1 MQEGPGFREHVLH
14 GTRTCSRISLAALLP
29 ESSGTPRTLLDEN
42 RVVIPRPGHAA
53 RGRSPRRSQG
63 RGIYCR
69 LARGRTRQPA
79 PPLRRRTSQTG
90 QCGALRQATRK
101 RKVDSSVAHPVLWS
115 GKVPVVRSLGMTV
128 RGGTRIFSSGGAAPD
143 PLLRKHLGATE
154 GSGRQYEWA
163 GSEQDLTP
171 SCPRVDPLVAPNR
184 LRIFRRL
191 RVRFL
196 RKSGACVRN
205 SGIHSML
212 LTASWRFLFPRRISC
227 QASCSVHS
235 AAEASLLESAGAES
249 RLSCQP

>member
-1 MQEGPGFREHVLH
+1 MCSTGPERVQESAWPLDFLNPVALRAPSVKTGLSFRGPATPHADDHPAGRRAEESTVGSRE
-14 GTRTCSRISLAALLP
+14 A
-29 ESSGTPRTLLDEN
+29 
-42 RVVIPRPGHAA
+42 
-53 RGRSPRRSQG
+53 G
-63 RGIYCR
+63 RGSPHHRCGGA
-69 LARGRTRQPA
+69 LARQ
-79 PPLRRRTSQTG
+79 G
-90 QCGALRQATRK
+90 QCGASRQATRK

-143 PLLRKHLGATE
+143 PLLRKHLGATA

-171 SCPRVDPLVAPNR
+171 SCPRADPSVARNR

-191 RVRFL
+191 RVRSL

-212 LTASWRFLFPRRISC
+212 LTASWRFLFPCRISC
-227 QASCSVHS
+227 QDSCSVHS
-235 AAEASLLESAGAES
+235 AAEASSPESAWAES